1 MNQKELLAGVGRS
14 IRQWRKKAGLTMAQL
29 AEQAEVDAGFLAYIE
44 TGKKLPSLTT
54 AAKLAAALG
63 IRLAD
68 LFKDI
73 PGERVDAGY
82 QMERQVIVLL
92 HGCSPDHKQAI
103 LGILKGLRDPKR
115 LEALRQLIRD

>member
-1 MNQKELLAGVGRS
+1 MTKKELLVGVGLG
-14 IRQWRKKAGLTMAQL
+14 IRHWRKKAGLTMAQL

-54 AAKLAAALG
+54 AAKLSVALG

-73 PGERVDAGY
+73 PPELAGTDY
-82 QMERQVIVLL
+82 PVERQVIALL
-92 HGCSPDHKQAI
+92 HRFSPNHKLAI
-103 LGILKGLRDPKR
+103 LGILKGLHDPKR
-115 LEALRQLIRD
+115 LEALQQILKK